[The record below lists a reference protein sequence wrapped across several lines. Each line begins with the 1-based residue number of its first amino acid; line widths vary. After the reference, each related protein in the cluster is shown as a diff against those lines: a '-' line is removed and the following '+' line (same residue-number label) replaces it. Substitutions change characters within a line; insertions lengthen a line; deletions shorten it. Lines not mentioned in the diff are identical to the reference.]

1 MKKCRW
7 TLRAVV
13 LPVLLLLLLA
23 GCGKKTEEAE
33 TATTV
38 IADGKGNLEQV
49 IVEPLNGET
58 YTAEELTAYITD
70 SLAEYAEESGTEN
83 IELKECKIQEDIVT
97 IRLTYD
103 SWIDYLNYNQVACFL
118 GTLEE
123 ARAAGYS
130 FDRRFLDN
138 EGAEAAG
145 TTILTHGQEWK
156 VLILEEPVQV
166 KVPGTILYTTDN
178 VSILDASA
186 ALIAGR
192 DAGSMAEQFLATTAE
207 TAYIIFK

>member
-70 SLAEYAEESGTEN
+70 SLAEYAEESGEEN

-123 ARAAGYS
+123 ARTAGYS

-145 TTILTHGQEWK
+145 TTILAYGQEWK
-156 VLILEEPVQV
+156 ILILEEPVQV

-192 DAGSMAEQFLATTAE
+192 DAGSMAEQFLVTTAE